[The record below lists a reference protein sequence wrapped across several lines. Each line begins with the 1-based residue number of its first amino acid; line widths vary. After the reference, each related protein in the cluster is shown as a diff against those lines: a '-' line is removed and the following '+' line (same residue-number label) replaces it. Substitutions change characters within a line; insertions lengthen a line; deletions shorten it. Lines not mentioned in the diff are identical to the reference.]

1 MAQPFLVGGEWR
13 RSDSR
18 IDIHFPYD
26 GSLAGSV
33 CLAGP
38 QDVQDAIAAAERGFA
53 ETRHL
58 PAYRRSEILERL
70 RDLVAERYDDFVEL
84 MILESGKNQ
93 QTAAGETTRALQTLK
108 VAAEEARRL
117 PGELIALDWT
127 AAGAGRRGLTRRAP
141 IGTVAA
147 IAPFNY
153 PLNLA
158 CHKLGPAIACGN
170 AIILKPSERTPLSS
184 VLLAELV
191 LEAGYPPRAF
201 SMLNCRGDVA
211 EALVRDERVAMLSFT
226 GSAAVG
232 WMLKGIAGRKKVAL
246 ELGGNAGLV
255 VHGDADLPSA
265 QSQAAAGAF
274 ANAGQN
280 CISVQRI
287 LIQHTVYEE
296 FADGFLEKVGA
307 LRCGDP
313 RDPATDVG
321 PLIHEREAVRAEAWV
336 EAALAGGATRL
347 AGGERHGAFFPPTVL
362 TETTPQMRVNCEE
375 VFAPVVTLAPYREFE
390 EAIAS
395 LNEGEYGLQAGLFT
409 RDLGR
414 ILAAWEEVEVGA
426 LVINGVP
433 TFRVDHMPYGGIKAS
448 GFGREGLRYA
458 IEEMTESRLLVLG

>member
-1 MAQPFLVGGEWR
+1 MPQPFLVGGEWCH
-13 RSDSR
+13 SD
-18 IDIHFPYD
+18 DILDVHFPYD
-26 GSLAGSV
+26 GSLAGRV

-38 QDVQDAIAAAERGFA
+38 DHLQAAIAAAERGFTA
-53 ETRHL
+53 TKRL
-58 PAYRRSEILERL
+58 PAYHRSEILERL
-70 RDLVAERYDDFVEL
+70 RELVAARFDDFVDI

-117 PGELIALDWT
+117 PGELLALDWT

-141 IGTVAA
+141 IGTIAA

-158 CHKLGPAIACGN
+158 CHKLGPAIASGN

-191 LEAGYPPRAF
+191 LAAGYPPPAF
-201 SMLNCRGDVA
+201 SMLNCRGAVA
-211 EALVRDERVAMLSFT
+211 ETLVRDERVAMLSFT
-226 GSAAVG
+226 GSATVG

-246 ELGGNAGLV
+246 ELGGNAGLII
-255 VHGDADLPSA
+255 HGDADLPA
-265 QSQAAAGAF
+265 ATQQACGGAF
-274 ANAGQN
+274 VNAGQN

-287 LIQHTVYEE
+287 LIQHEIYEE
-296 FADGFLEKVGA
+296 FTDGFLAQVRA

-313 RDPATDVG
+313 RDPQTDVG
-321 PLIHEREAVRAEAWV
+321 PLIHEGEAQRASDWV
-336 EAALAGGATRL
+336 EAALAAGATRL
-347 AGGERHGAFFPPTVL
+347 EGGEREGAFFPPTVL
-362 TETTPQMRVNCEE
+362 SETQPQMRVNCEE
-375 VFAPVVTLAPYREFE
+375 VFAPIVTLAPYREFD
-390 EAIAS
+390 EALAT
-395 LNEGEYGLQAGLFT
+395 LNDSDYGLQAGLFT
-409 RDLGR
+409 RDLER
-414 ILAAWEEVEVGA
+414 ILKAWEEVDVGA

-458 IEEMTESRLLVLG
+458 IEEMTEPRLLVLG

>member
-13 RSDSR
+13 RNDN
-18 IDIHFPYD
+18 ILDVHFPYD

-38 QDVQDAIAAAERGFA
+38 ADVEDAIAAAERGFA
-53 ETRHL
+53 ETRRL

-70 RDLVAERYDDFVEL
+70 RDLVAERFDDFVAL
-84 MILESGKNQ
+84 MILESGKNH
-93 QTAAGETTRALQTLK
+93 QTASGETTRALQTLK

-117 PGELIALDWT
+117 PGELISLDWT

-141 IGTVAA
+141 IGIVAA

-191 LEAGYPPRAF
+191 LEAGYPPLAF
-201 SMLNCRGDVA
+201 SMLNCYGDVA
-211 EALVRDERVAMLSFT
+211 EALVRDERIAMLSFT

-246 ELGGNAGLV
+246 ELGGNAGLI

-265 QSQAAAGAF
+265 GSQAAAGAF

-296 FADGFLEKVGA
+296 FTDGFLEKVAA

-313 RDPATDVG
+313 RDPQTDVG
-321 PLIHEREAVRAEAWV
+321 PLIHEREAARAEAWV
-336 EAALAGGATRL
+336 DAAVAEGALRL
-347 AGGERHGAFFPPTVL
+347 AGGERQGAFFPPTVL
-362 TETTPQMRVNCEE
+362 AETTPQMRVNCDE
-375 VFAPVVTLAPYREFE
+375 VFAPIVTLSPYREFE
-390 EAIAS
+390 EAIAMV
-395 LNEGEYGLQAGLFT
+395 NDGEYGLQAGLFT

-414 ILAAWEEVEVGA
+414 IFAAWEDIDVGA

-458 IEEMTESRLLVLG
+458 IEEMTEPRLLVLG